1 MQRTLLVVVDAS
13 RARIFTLDRTA
24 APEGLQEELVE
35 RRDFI
40 NPARRQRPSELFS
53 DSPAAGYTGTG
64 RRYGF
69 DDHRAEHL
77 EQLDRVFAREVTA
90 EAERLCR
97 EQGIRRLIVCASP
110 NMLGELR
117 QAMRDLPKDYL
128 VDELARDLVKL
139 TPPKLRAQLGEHGL
153 LPAAPPR
160 LITHGA

>member
-24 APEGLQEELVE
+24 APEGLHEELVE

-40 NPARRQRPSELFS
+40 NPARRQRGTELFS
-53 DSPAAGYTGTG
+53 DAPAGAITGNG
-64 RRYGF
+64 RHYGF

-77 EQLDRVFAREVTA
+77 EALDRAFSREVTA
-90 EAERLCR
+90 EAERICR

-110 NMLGELR
+110 AMLGELR
-117 QAMRDLPKDYL
+117 NAMRVLPRDFL
-128 VDELARDLVKL
+128 VEELARDLVKL
-139 TPPKLRAQLGEHGL
+139 TPSKLRAHLGEHGL

-160 LITHGA
+160 LLAREA